1 MSKRHEQT
9 FGGRGYIYC
18 FDDVHTGMGEGSGS
32 HAPDA
37 WHPGLCSK
45 GDFLVVSNSVVAK
58 HCVQD
63 ASKAGVPKTGKKE
76 KSI

>member
-9 FGGRGYIYC
+9 FGGRGYTYC

-37 WHPGLCSK
+37 WHPGPMQQRRLPCS
-45 GDFLVVSNSVVAK
+45 
-58 HCVQD
+58 
-63 ASKAGVPKTGKKE
+63 
-76 KSI
+76 I